1 MMEEKKPKNKTLLY
15 LILIL
20 IIIGIFI
27 VWKEVVSKDNT
38 FRPMPSEMFR
48 NIEINYQAL
57 EDSKIK
63 DLIFFEEV
71 VESEES
77 GRENPFESY

>member
-1 MMEEKKPKNKTLLY
+1 MAEEENSKNKTLLY

-27 VWKEVVSKDNT
+27 VWKEVILKNNT
-38 FRPMPSEMFR
+38 FKPTPSEMFR
-48 NIEINYQAL
+48 NIEINYQTL
-57 EDSKIK
+57 GDPKVK

-71 VESEES
+71 VKPEES

>member
-1 MMEEKKPKNKTLLY
+1 MVEEKNSKNKTLLY
-15 LILIL
+15 LILVL

-27 VWKEVVSKDNT
+27 IWKQVILKDNT
-38 FRPMPSEMFR
+38 FKPTPSEMFR
-48 NIEINYQAL
+48 NIEINYRVL

-71 VESEES
+71 VEPEES